1 MKQTLSIK
9 RIQWIAIGLMSLPE
23 VYVIVYNVFKLLTGG
38 SSFIPSD
45 ETGLAY
51 ISIISLICPVLV
63 SASYFVLSG
72 ISSNRATRQ
81 VTRFYAIMVLLL
93 SLFGVAFSFV
103 RNGVNLS
110 NVLVAVVTSLI
121 GIAKFICFLYWIGT
135 IERNNPECRQ
145 TRTMLRVWL
154 FTDILFACV
163 CQTIPVLFASS
174 LMQAMSVTNILGGI
188 LYIFIYYR
196 LFISEAFS
204 GTISTEPAPQGAY
217 RFWNPYFKYC
227 LIAILVLLI
236 LAVIAGIA
244 LGLASKYF
252 GIEL

>member
-1 MKQTLSIK
+1 MRGALSIK
-9 RIQWIAIGLMSLPE
+9 RIQWFAIGLMSLPE

-63 SASYFVLSG
+63 SAAYFVLSG
-72 ISSNRATRQ
+72 ISSNRVTRQ
-81 VTRFYAIMVLLL
+81 VTRFYAITVLLL

-154 FTDILFACV
+154 FTDILFGCI
-163 CQTIPVLFASS
+163 CQSIPSS
-174 LMQAMSVTNILGGI
+174 SMQAMSVTNILGGI

-196 LFISEAFS
+196 LFTSEAFS

-236 LAVIAGIA
+236 LSVIAGIA

-252 GIEL
+252 GIDL

>member
-1 MKQTLSIK
+1 MRGALSIK
-9 RIQWIAIGLMSLPE
+9 RIQWFAIGLMSLPE
-23 VYVIVYNVFKLLTGG
+23 VYVIVCHVFKLLTGG

-81 VTRFYAIMVLLL
+81 VTRFYAITVLLL

-121 GIAKFICFLYWIGT
+121 GVARFICFLYWIGT

-154 FTDILFACV
+154 FTDILFGCI
-163 CQTIPVLFASS
+163 CQSIPSS
-174 LMQAMSVTNILGGI
+174 SMQAMSVTNILGGI

-196 LFISEAFS
+196 LFTSEAFS

-236 LAVIAGIA
+236 LAVIAGIG

>member
-1 MKQTLSIK
+1 MRGALSIK
-9 RIQWIAIGLMSLPE
+9 RIQWLAIGLMSLPE

-81 VTRFYAIMVLLL
+81 VTRFYAIAVLLL

-110 NVLVAVVTSLI
+110 NVLVAVVTSSL
-121 GIAKFICFLYWIGT
+121 GVARFICFLYWIGT

-154 FTDILFACV
+154 FATILFGCI
-163 CQTIPVLFASS
+163 CQSIPSS
-174 LMQAMSVTNILGGI
+174 SMHAMSVTNILGGI

-196 LFISEAFS
+196 LFTSEAFS

-236 LAVIAGIA
+236 LSVIAGIA

>member
-1 MKQTLSIK
+1 MRGALSIK
-9 RIQWIAIGLMSLPE
+9 RIQWFAIGLMSLPE

-81 VTRFYAIMVLLL
+81 VTRFYAITVLLL

-121 GIAKFICFLYWIGT
+121 GVARFICFLYWIGT

-163 CQTIPVLFASS
+163 CQSIPSS
-174 LMQAMSVTNILGGI
+174 SMQAMSVTNILGGI

-196 LFISEAFS
+196 LFTSEAFS

-227 LIAILVLLI
+227 LIAILVFLI
-236 LAVIAGIA
+236 LSVIAGIA

>member
-1 MKQTLSIK
+1 MRGALSIK
-9 RIQWIAIGLMSLPE
+9 RIQWFAIGLMSLPE
-23 VYVIVYNVFKLLTGG
+23 VYVIVYHVFKLLTGG

-81 VTRFYAIMVLLL
+81 VTRFYAITVLLL
-93 SLFGVAFSFV
+93 SLFGVTFSFV

-110 NVLVAVVTSLI
+110 NVLVAVVTSLL
-121 GIAKFICFLYWIGT
+121 GVARFICFLYWIGT

-145 TRTMLRVWL
+145 TCTMLRVWL
-154 FTDILFACV
+154 FTDILFGCI
-163 CQTIPVLFASS
+163 CQSIPSS
-174 LMQAMSVTNILGGI
+174 SMQAMSVTNILGGI

-196 LFISEAFS
+196 LFTSEAFS

-252 GIEL
+252 GIDL

>member
-1 MKQTLSIK
+1 MKQTSSVK
-9 RIQWIAIGLMSLPE
+9 RIQWLAIGLMSLPE

-81 VTRFYAIMVLLL
+81 VTRFYAIAVLLL

-154 FTDILFACV
+154 FATILFGCI
-163 CQTIPVLFASS
+163 CQSIPPSS
-174 LMQAMSVTNILGGI
+174 MQAMSVTNILGGI

-196 LFISEAFS
+196 LFTSEAFS
-204 GTISTEPAPQGAY
+204 VPISTEPAPQGAY

-236 LAVIAGIA
+236 LSVIAGIA

-252 GIEL
+252 GIDL